1 MSEDFPQHPQEE
13 QPRSEG
19 LEPTPIEVVDG
30 IDSAGHDQ
38 PELQD
43 SAQDNSGTVLDQID
57 DTPSDD
63 DRITDKDLAWDM
75 AHASKPE
82 REVEVLHRA
91 DAKVAQGALDIKEAR
106 EQGISNDDLQTMQE
120 ELQPQIDR
128 MEDRVQQ
135 AERYVN
141 NRYTYEARPDIAL
154 DYAESVIRD
163 KRSPATEDLKRQQQ
177 GAEHRADMFRDY
189 ADRIED
195 WVAALHERPLPEAFV
210 ESEKI
215 TARGLVGIEDQIDNR
230 KVKLERYTQALE
242 EAGPLVGVNGVDVGS
257 RVDPMPVQPL
267 DVIRTAYGMSLEREG
282 RFSLVDIEL
291 EKFDKLVERMAEVGS
306 PYPEEGVKRLKEYRQ
321 AVDNPETTL
330 GQLRDMYVD
339 AYERAYIKPN
349 RDFIEQNTALLDQIR
364 TGATSDSDSNT
375 TSQE

>member
-13 QPRSEG
+13 QPRPEG
-19 LEPTPIEVVDG
+19 LEPTPIEVVDS
-30 IDSAGHDQ
+30 IDSTGHDQ
-38 PELQD
+38 SELQD
-43 SAQDNSGTVLDQID
+43 SAQGGLVTVPDQID
-57 DTPSDD
+57 STPSDD
-63 DRITDKDLAWDM
+63 NRIIDKGLAWDM

-82 REVEVLHRA
+82 REVEALHRA
-91 DAKVAQGALDIKEAR
+91 DIKVAQGALDIKEAR
-106 EQGISNDDLQTMQE
+106 EQGASNDDIQTMQE

-128 MEDRVQQ
+128 MKDRVQHAQ
-135 AERYVN
+135 RYVN
-141 NRYTYEARPDIAL
+141 NNYIYEARPDITV
-154 DYAESVIRD
+154 DYAESVVRD
-163 KRSPATEDLKRQQQ
+163 RRAYGAEDL
-177 GAEHRADMFRDY
+177 EHKQRGSEHEANMFRDY
-189 ADRIED
+189 ADRIEG
-195 WVAALHERPLPEAFV
+195 WVAVLHERPLPETFV

-215 TARGLVGIEDQIDNR
+215 TARGLVGIEDQIDIR
-230 KVKLERYTQALE
+230 KTKLERYTQALE

-257 RVDPMPVQPL
+257 PANPRFIQAL

-321 AVDNPETTL
+321 AVENPETTL
-330 GQLRDMYVD
+330 GQLKDMFVD
-339 AYERAYIKPN
+339 TYEKAYIKPN
-349 RDFIEQNTALLDQIR
+349 REFIEQNTALLDQIR

>member
-1 MSEDFPQHPQEE
+1 MSEDFPQHPQEQ

-38 PELQD
+38 SELQD
-43 SAQDNSGTVLDQID
+43 SAQDGSVTVPDQID

-63 DRITDKDLAWDM
+63 NRITDKDLAWDM

-82 REVEVLHRA
+82 REVEAFHRA
-91 DAKVAQGALDIKEAR
+91 DVKVAQGALDIQEAR
-106 EQGISNDDLQTMQE
+106 EQGISNDDLQAMQE
-120 ELQPQIDR
+120 EIQPQVDR
-128 MEDRVQQ
+128 MEDRGQHSQ
-135 AERYVN
+135 RYVN
-141 NRYTYEARPDIAL
+141 NQYTYEGRSDL
-154 DYAESVIRD
+154 EVDDVESVIHD
-163 KRSPATEDLKRQQQ
+163 QRSPAVESLKSFKQ
-177 GAEHRADMFRDY
+177 GAEIVGDRFGNY
-189 ADRIED
+189 ADRIEN
-195 WVAALHERPLPEAFV
+195 WVAVLHERPLPEAFV

-215 TARGLVGIEDQIDNR
+215 TARGLVSIEDQIDIR
-230 KVKLERYTQALE
+230 KRRLERYTKALE
-242 EAGPLVGVNGVDVGS
+242 EAGPLVGVNGVGVGS
-257 RVDPMPVQPL
+257 RVNSMSVQPL

-306 PYPEEGVKRLKEYRQ
+306 PYPEEGVKRLREYRQ

-339 AYERAYIKPN
+339 AYKRAYIKPS

-375 TSQE
+375 TGQE